1 MESDTASNQALFQP
15 RPSRANSLWVI
26 VLLVVLGVLFCEM
39 SGSVRHNFNCC
50 VSASADLIGAD
61 VLIDHEKVGTIK
73 KEESGGLGG
82 GAFRILL
89 SPGHHLI
96 EVKKPDYKD
105 FSRDVEMKKE
115 LYLEANP
122 ARTSG

>member
-1 MESDTASNQALFQP
+1 MESESASKQVLFQP

-26 VLLVVLGVLFCEM
+26 VLLVVLGVLYCEM

-50 VSASADLIGAD
+50 ISASAELIGAD

-73 KEESGGLGG
+73 KEETGGLGG

-89 SPGHHLI
+89 SPGHHVI
-96 EVKKPDYKD
+96 EVKKPDFKD
-105 FSRDVEMKKE
+105 FSREVDMKKE

>member
-1 MESDTASNQALFQP
+1 LESDTTSKQALFQP
-15 RPSRANSLWVI
+15 RASRANNLWVI
-26 VLLVVLGVLFCEM
+26 VLLVVLGVLYCEM

-96 EVKKPDYKD
+96 EVKKPDFKD